1 MPTIFAHSLIPAS
14 LKFALQKELVSGRL
28 FALGILASVIPD
40 LDVIAFKFGIPYG
53 SQWGHRGFTHSF
65 FFAFCL
71 ALAASSA
78 AKYFLSGRLTA
89 FVYIFISSVSHPIL
103 DSFTNGGKGCALYW
117 PFRTERIF
125 FSWRPIEVS
134 PIGAN
139 FFSERG
145 LAVIYSE
152 ICWVGV
158 PVLLMSILVYI
169 INKIYLRFRRA

>member
-53 SQWGHRGFTHSF
+53 SQWGHRGFTHSI

-71 ALAASSA
+71 GLIASA
-78 AKYFLSGRLTA
+78 AAKLLLSGRITA
-89 FVYIFISSVSHPIL
+89 FIYIFISAVSHPVL

-158 PVLLMSILVYI
+158 PVFFSGIVIYF
-169 INKIYLRFRRA
+169 INKLYFKIKK

>member
-1 MPTIFAHSLIPAS
+1 
-14 LKFALQKELVSGRL
+14 
-28 FALGILASVIPD
+28 
-40 LDVIAFKFGIPYG
+40 
-53 SQWGHRGFTHSF
+53 
-65 FFAFCL
+65 
-71 ALAASSA
+71 
-78 AKYFLSGRLTA
+78 
-89 FVYIFISSVSHPIL
+89 
-103 DSFTNGGKGCALYW
+103 W